1 MSNIN
6 YKKINLI
13 IIPARR
19 NSKSI
24 KNKNIK
30 IFCKKPLIYWSIKVA
45 LDSKLGT
52 VCVTTDCEEI
62 RKIATEF
69 GAEAP
74 FLRPKCY
81 AKDTTPTNP
90 VIIHALNFYKKKG
103 ANFKN
108 FFLLQPTSPFRKKED
123 MIDSWNIF
131 KRNKCSSVV
140 SVSEATANHNPEW
153 ILILKKNGTIT
164 NSFSKSLNN
173 FAVRRQDLPRA
184 YFRNDFVY
192 LSKTSNLFSKNPSIY
207 GNKTK
212 LLISNK
218 SRIDFDLNTN
228 KDWLIAEKVFKYR

>member
-13 IIPARR
+13 IIPARK

-52 VCVTTDCEEI
+52 VCVTTDCKEI
-62 RKIATEF
+62 RKIAIEF

-81 AKDTTPTNP
+81 AKDTTPTDP

-108 FFLLQPTSPFRKKED
+108 FFLLQPTSPFRKKND
-123 MIDSWNIF
+123 IINSWNIF
-131 KRNKCSSVV
+131 KRSKCSSVV

-153 ILILKKNGTIT
+153 ILILKKNGIIT

-173 FAVRRQDLPRA
+173 FAARRQDLPKA

-192 LSKTSNLFSKNPSIY
+192 LSKISNLFSKNPSIY
-207 GNKTK
+207 GNKPK

-218 SRIDFDLNTN
+218 SRLDFDLNTN
-228 KDWLIAEKVFKYR
+228 KDWFIAEKVFKYK